1 MQWEVLGSCHLIAI
15 VFQMLMMDDLDRV
28 ERGGQGEGEE
38 EGDGELGG
46 QGGVSDR
53 EPECRTQDYP
63 EGGETEET
71 HRRTFYKVVQIFGD
85 KLNPKSSLLS
95 ALNGIYENAVGCLRE
110 DNPYNVEKIRNK
122 IDLMKLNLIIERLEN
137 PINPLNVMNQSK
149 RTTVVRNRVN
159 AMALEVEDEGFLN
172 EGEFLA
178 LHRKQEN
185 RTTDPSERE
194 ALDTEKKILDYIQ
207 KIADAKKLLKWPPP
221 RFSLILIIVHLF
233 LFFVTSSEGGRSVL
247 TDLQF
252 DP

>member
-28 ERGGQGEGEE
+28 ERGGQGEGE
-38 EGDGELGG
+38 LGG

-53 EPECRTQDYP
+53 EPECRIQDYP
-63 EGGETEET
+63 EGGETQET

-85 KLNPKSSLLS
+85 KLNPKSSPLS
-95 ALNGIYENAVGCLRE
+95 ALDGIYKNAVGCLRE
-110 DNPYNVEKIRNK
+110 DNHYNNVEKTRNK

-149 RTTVVRNRVN
+149 RTTVVRNKVN

-172 EGEFLA
+172 EVEFLA

-185 RTTDPSERE
+185 RATDPSERE

-221 RFSLILIIVHLF
+221 WFSLILTTLHLLLF
-233 LFFVTSSEGGRSVL
+233 LVDDIDQQDVL
-247 TDLQF
+247 TDKLQF